1 MAAIIVNPTRM
12 ELKRLKGQL
21 ATARRGHKL
30 LKDKC
35 DELMRRFLDAVR
47 EAKELREKLSLTL
60 GDVDGRFSIAAA
72 QTDPRMMTAALML
85 PAGGG
90 ELSVGEENIM
100 SVIVPRYDF
109 SYDKGKSAS
118 PYGFAFTTSAL
129 DLATDELT
137 DVLPELV
144 HLAQLEKTSL
154 LLCDE
159 IERTRRRVNAL
170 EYIMIPQYEVQIKE
184 ISMKLDENERGNLSR
199 LMKVKDMMVKAQ
211 IEEARKRDM
220 LDTDDE
226 EECDHAR

>member
-1 MAAIIVNPTRM
+1 
-12 ELKRLKGQL
+12 
-21 ATARRGHKL
+21 
-30 LKDKC
+30 
-35 DELMRRFLDAVR
+35 
-47 EAKELREKLSLTL
+47 
-60 GDVDGRFSIAAA
+60 
-72 QTDPRMMTAALML
+72 ML

-109 SYDKGKSAS
+109 SYDKGQSAS

-220 LDTDDE
+220 LDTDEE

>member
-1 MAAIIVNPTRM
+1 MAAIKVNPTRM

-137 DVLPELV
+137 ELV